1 VKESIKLSNQRDYY
15 IEKIA
20 LDARNRLIEEGIIG
34 EDEKALSEE
43 QLKQIVSFFGGEL
56 IVHSEK
62 EKGTFIQ
69 KTAADKYVIYYYRQ
83 YNYIQ
88 VIHELGHAFLNF
100 DEMEIGRSYS
110 FDGLGKE
117 DSEASLFA
125 RAFIMPR
132 IKFEQVVIDYIID
145 GKFSVLDIAKEYR
158 IDYLEV
164 LARGEELN
172 IGN

>member
-1 VKESIKLSNQRDYY
+1 MNNRRKYY

-20 LDARNRLIEEGIIG
+20 LDARNRLIDKKIIKK
-34 EDEKALSEE
+34 DDKALNEE

-56 IVHSEK
+56 NILDEEHETCIEK
-62 EKGTFIQ
+62 TEKN
-69 KTAADKYVIYYYRQ
+69 KYIIHYYRM
-83 YNYIQ
+83 YNYLQ
-88 VIHELGHAFLNF
+88 VIHELGHAFLNL
-100 DEMEIGRSYS
+100 DQMEVGRKYY
-110 FDGLGKE
+110 FDGPGEE
-117 DSEASLFA
+117 DTEASLFA

-132 IKFEQVVIDYIID
+132 MNFEQVIIEHISN
-145 GKFSVLDIAKEYR
+145 GKYSLQNVADEYE

>member
-1 VKESIKLSNQRDYY
+1 MNNKRKYY

-20 LDARNRLIEEGIIG
+20 LDARNRLVEENIINK
-34 EDEKALSEE
+34 DEKSLNEE
-43 QLKQIVSFFGGEL
+43 QLEQIISFFGGEL
-56 IVHSEK
+56 NVLNK
-62 EKGTFIQ
+62 ERDTYIK
-69 KTAADKYVIYYYRQ
+69 KTDENKYVIYYYRA
-83 YNYIQ
+83 YNYLQ

-100 DEMEIGRSYS
+100 DQMEIDKPYFFNG
-110 FDGLGKE
+110 FGEE
-117 DSEASLFA
+117 DTEASLFA

-132 IKFEQVVIDYIID
+132 ENFEQVIINHLND
-145 GKFSVLDIAKEYR
+145 GKYSIQNVANEYN

>member
-1 VKESIKLSNQRDYY
+1 MNNKRKYY

-20 LDARNRLIEEGIIG
+20 LDARKRLIEEKIIKN
-34 EDEKALSEE
+34 DDKALSES
-43 QLKQIVSFFGGEL
+43 QLVQIVSFFGGEL
-56 IVHSEK
+56 NFLK
-62 EKGTFIQ
+62 DKQ
-69 KTAADKYVIYYYRQ
+69 KTYIEKTDVNKYVIHYFKEYSYL
-83 YNYIQ
+83 Q

-100 DEMEIGRSYS
+100 DDMEIGKMYF
-110 FDGLGKE
+110 FDGPGVE
-117 DSEASLFA
+117 DTEASLFA

-132 IKFEQVVIDYIID
+132 LNFEQVIID
-145 GKFSVLDIAKEYR
+145 HLSDGKYSIQNVAHEYG